1 MNNPMVL
8 VGAALISVALLC
20 GGAGAQGTTDKI
32 EGTAKEVQGSV
43 KETVGKA
50 TGDTKLEWSGT
61 ADKNRRRDSEHGR
74 RSQERRRRH
83 QWQSSQP
90 LHLGRQLR
98 CENLLR
104 SAPQLRRRASRPA
117 AARCKNLR
125 SALPSRIGRRFKEIP

>member
-20 GGAGAQGTTDKI
+20 GGAQGTTDKI

-61 ADKNRRRDSEHGR
+61 ADKIAGAAQNTVGDLKNAAGEINGKVA
-74 RSQERRRRH
+74 
-83 QWQSSQP
+83 
-90 LHLGRQLR
+90 
-98 CENLLR
+98 NLLTWVGNYV
-104 SAPQLRRRASRPA
+104 
-117 AARCKNLR
+117 AR
-125 SALPSRIGRRFKEIP
+125 IF

>member
-20 GGAGAQGTTDKI
+20 GSAGAQGTPDKI

-61 ADKNRRRDSEHGR
+61 ADKIAGAAQNTVGDLKNAAGEINGKAA
-74 RSQERRRRH
+74 
-83 QWQSSQP
+83 
-90 LHLGRQLR
+90 
-98 CENLLR
+98 NLFTWVGNWLWM
-104 SAPQLRRRASRPA
+104 
-117 AARCKNLR
+117 
-125 SALPSRIGRRFKEIP
+125 II

>member
-20 GGAGAQGTTDKI
+20 GSAGAQGTPDKI

-61 ADKNRRRDSEHGR
+61 ADKIAGAAQNTVGDLKNAAGEIINGKAA
-74 RSQERRRRH
+74 
-83 QWQSSQP
+83 
-90 LHLGRQLR
+90 
-98 CENLLR
+98 NLFTWVGNWLWM
-104 SAPQLRRRASRPA
+104 
-117 AARCKNLR
+117 
-125 SALPSRIGRRFKEIP
+125 II